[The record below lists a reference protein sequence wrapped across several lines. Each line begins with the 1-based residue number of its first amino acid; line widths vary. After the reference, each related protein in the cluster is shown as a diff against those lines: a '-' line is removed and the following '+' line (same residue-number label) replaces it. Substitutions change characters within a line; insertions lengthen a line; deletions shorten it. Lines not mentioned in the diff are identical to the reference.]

1 MLMLGKYRAKGLA
14 EKKHFERQFGH
25 NRVDL
30 GLRTGP
36 ARRSAGSLLAVSGQ
50 HKRGAVVAS
59 ANARGKRP
67 AGALPKL
74 NLCGDIGLKIGRDGT
89 WYYQGGA
96 IGRKG
101 LVKLFA
107 SVLRYEKDGRYYL
120 VTPVEKVPI
129 AVEAM
134 PFIAV
139 EMRRQ
144 GRGKRQSLSFRT
156 NVDDEVRA
164 GRRHP
169 LGFERGPAGG
179 FTPFILVR
187 DGLKA
192 RLSRPVYYEL
202 AALAAKNPADKGE
215 GVWSGGAFFPFP
227 AEAS

>member
-1 MLMLGKYRAKGLA
+1 MPGQDKG
-14 EKKHFERQFGH
+14 
-25 NRVDL
+25 D
-30 GLRTGP
+30 
-36 ARRSAGSLLAVSGQ
+36 
-50 HKRGAVVAS
+50 AVVAS
-59 ANARGKRP
+59 AKARGKRP
-67 AGALPKL
+67 SGALPKL

-107 SVLRYEKDGRYYL
+107 SVLCREEDGRFYL

-134 PFIAV
+134 PFVAV
-139 EMRRQ
+139 EMRRK

-156 NVDDEVRA
+156 NVDDTVTA
-164 GRRHP
+164 GRKHP
-169 LGFERGPAGG
+169 LGFERGPGKS

-202 AALAAKNPADKGE
+202 AGLAAKNPSGE
-215 GVWSGGAFFPFP
+215 GQGVWSGGAFFPFP
-227 AEAS
+227 AETS

>member
-1 MLMLGKYRAKGLA
+1 MP
-14 EKKHFERQFGH
+14 RQ
-25 NRVDL
+25 D
-30 GLRTGP
+30 
-36 ARRSAGSLLAVSGQ
+36 RSD
-50 HKRGAVVAS
+50 AVVAS
-59 ANARGKRP
+59 AKARGKRP
-67 AGALPKL
+67 SGALPKL
-74 NLCGDIGLKIGRDGT
+74 NLCGDIGLKIRRDGM

-144 GRGKRQSLSFRT
+144 GRGKKQSLSFRT
-156 NVDDEVRA
+156 NVDDTVKA
-164 GRRHP
+164 GRKHP

-202 AALAAKNPADKGE
+202 AALAAKNPSGKGE
-215 GVWSGGAFFPFP
+215 GVWSGGAFFRFP